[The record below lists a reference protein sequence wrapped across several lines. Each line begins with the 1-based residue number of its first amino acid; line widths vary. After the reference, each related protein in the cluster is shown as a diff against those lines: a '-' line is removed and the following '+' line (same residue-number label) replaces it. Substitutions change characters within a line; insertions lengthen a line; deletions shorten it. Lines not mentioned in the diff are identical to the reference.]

1 MKRSSRAPKGNLL
14 DEIDGSTKDGQDLDC
29 HSKQTSMNSKRT
41 NEKTTISNPLYQD
54 SNSMQRTRRSAMH
67 SSSRSG
73 DDRDMYSSIMDSIQ
87 NAQHAD
93 LNHDD
98 EWVSFHGSS
107 QSNSLHKEKKLSE
120 HESQSKHQRFGG
132 DLLASTIQSSGNDAS
147 ESAFW
152 TLSNLNSSRREGNGE
167 NRDEIVRY
175 GRHLKTLVENAL
187 RQVKTR
193 VSTGGDVELL
203 LDNSDDEAS
212 GTDETEHHD
221 NRINRRKRSR
231 QQSSTNESRDDK
243 KRKRSNDREENSEDI
258 ENQKYTS
265 QLVIEKMSEV
275 MTLKRVSEDCYPF
288 KIKTF
293 LTHLHII
300 DIDRSS
306 KKRKNMQKPCRMQIL
321 LCDMHPLH
329 LHIELRLYLRHFV

>member
-1 MKRSSRAPKGNLL
+1 MKRSSRAPRGNLL
-14 DEIDGSTKDGQDLDC
+14 DEIGGSTEHGQDLDC
-29 HSKQTSMNSKRT
+29 QSKQTSMNSKRM
-41 NEKTTISNPLYQD
+41 NDKTTISNPLYQD
-54 SNSMQRTRRSAMH
+54 SNSMERTRRSAMH
-67 SSSRSG
+67 SSSRGG
-73 DDRDMYSSIMDSIQ
+73 DDKDMYSSIMDSIQ

-98 EWVSFHGSS
+98 EWVSFHESS
-107 QSNSLHKEKKLSE
+107 QSNSFHKEKKLS
-120 HESQSKHQRFGG
+120 SQSKLHRFGR
-132 DLLASTIQSSGNDAS
+132 DLLESTNQPLGNDAD

-167 NRDEIVRY
+167 NRDDIVRS

-193 VSTGGDVELL
+193 VSTDGDVELL

-221 NRINRRKRSR
+221 NRTNRRKRSR
-231 QQSSTNESRDDK
+231 QQSSTNNSRDDK
-243 KRKRSNDREENSEDI
+243 KRKRSNDSNEDSEDI

-275 MTLKRVSEDCYPF
+275 MTLKRVSEDCHLL
-288 KIKTF
+288 KNNTF
-293 LTHLHII
+293 
-300 DIDRSS
+300 
-306 KKRKNMQKPCRMQIL
+306 C
-321 LCDMHPLH
+321 
-329 LHIELRLYLRHFV
+329 

>member
-1 MKRSSRAPKGNLL
+1 MKKSSRAPRGNLL
-14 DEIDGSTKDGQDLDC
+14 DEIDGSTKDGQNFDC
-29 HSKQTSMNSKRT
+29 HSKQTSMNSKRM

-54 SNSMQRTRRSAMH
+54 SNSMERTRRSVMH
-67 SSSRSG
+67 SSSRGG
-73 DDRDMYSSIMDSIQ
+73 DDKDMYSSIMDSIQ

-98 EWVSFHGSS
+98 GWVSFHESS
-107 QSNSLHKEKKLSE
+107 QSNSFHKEKK
-120 HESQSKHQRFGG
+120 SQSKHQRFGR
-132 DLLASTIQSSGNDAS
+132 DLLESTNQPLGNDAD

-152 TLSNLNSSRREGNGE
+152 TLSNLNSSRREENGE
-167 NRDEIVRY
+167 NRDDIVRS

-193 VSTGGDVELL
+193 VSTDGDVELL

-221 NRINRRKRSR
+221 NRTNRRKRSR
-231 QQSSTNESRDDK
+231 QQSSTSNSRDDK
-243 KRKRSNDREENSEDI
+243 KRKRANDREENSEDS

-275 MTLKRVSEDCYPF
+275 MTLKRVSEEDSF
-288 KIKTF
+288 
-293 LTHLHII
+293 
-300 DIDRSS
+300 S
-306 KKRKNMQKPCRMQIL
+306 
-321 LCDMHPLH
+321 
-329 LHIELRLYLRHFV
+329 